1 MLMMES
7 LMTEAVNKIN
17 SYEIKSISKKI
28 QE

>member
-17 SYEIKSISKKI
+17 GYEIKSISKKI